1 MNHHENCT
9 YCSGFNVIHH
19 SEGVTC
25 SDCCRLQ
32 PLPLY
37 LGSETGCWEG
47 RDLQLSEKYPE
58 LRNLVDRH
66 LINEE
71 VGRESRIMVDHLRK
85 HNVNLSSVMLMVIAI
100 HQAMI
105 KVHKACFSICQLSS
119 LLVANNHPN
128 TIIKQYVRLTQKFPK
143 TFLFSPFHPNQYI
156 PLNILINCEK
166 ILKSIFND
174 AHNLQKKS
182 GYLLQLSVCVFV
194 VVKASPNSNLLD
206 LELLE
211 FICDF
216 PKNSILDL
224 HSASRH
230 NNAA

>member
-1 MNHHENCT
+1 MLLIYQLFCRVMNQHENCT
-9 YCSGFNVIHH
+9 YCSGFNLIHH

-85 HNVNLSSVMLMVIAI
+85 HNVNLSSVMLLKPQRIL
-100 HQAMI
+100 
-105 KVHKACFSICQLSS
+105 ICQIQNCQSS
-119 LLVANNHPN
+119 FA
-128 TIIKQYVRLTQKFPK
+128 
-143 TFLFSPFHPNQYI
+143 TFLKTAYQI
-156 PLNILINCEK
+156 CTQPLAIIMQHNYH
-166 ILKSIFND
+166 SIK
-174 AHNLQKKS
+174 L
-182 GYLLQLSVCVFV
+182 
-194 VVKASPNSNLLD
+194 
-206 LELLE
+206 
-211 FICDF
+211 
-216 PKNSILDL
+216 
-224 HSASRH
+224 
-230 NNAA
+230 